1 MSRPIKKPSITN
13 RELKAWLN
21 YNCSQ
26 GNNWIVLYKI
36 EEMISHQ
43 DLTYF
48 ETTSTAVIPKL
59 RADCRLVTADLRHVY
74 FAYMTE
80 NMLISLIETHQGDLY
95 LIHNNLNI
103 DDDVDALPE
112 ESKQGTVTDGAGAT
126 ETKAGEPEKDFS
138 YVEFTD
144 DMLENYHQNQDN
156 LVKKVESVESLPQ
169 VHSVVSKLTKLTDI
183 RHLPLCVSAKDL
195 KAIGLRTKKW
205 LQCDFKKKEKEEL
218 AQICFMDF
226 INIESQDEYVK
237 LFEKYLK
244 QCGDVLNLTHN
255 YSVTPEILNQIDP
268 LCHKIRQLVIYQNFQ
283 LSDFIWLEKFKSV
296 KLLNLW
302 YSHQIE
308 QKHIEQMVEILPE
321 LDTFNLHSCCR
332 VNLRILIPLL
342 KLSRLT
348 KLCIDDRAFWCQ
360 KSIHEV
366 FILPN
371 EWRNLSCASLDKL
384 AINSENLTL
393 DVLDYILQVCPNL
406 QHVLVDDG
414 ILQMITRNIVGG
426 NQPELV
432 TFHSWQSPNKGFEIS
447 KKVTFKNMYKDT
459 YNSQMFSESML
470 KKIKENRE
478 KSQEVEQVPL
488 P

>member
-1 MSRPIKKPSITN
+1 MSRTVKKPVITD

-36 EEMISHQ
+36 EEMVSHQ

-48 ETTSTAVIPKL
+48 ETTSKTIVPKTK
-59 RADCRLVTADLRHVY
+59 AECRLVTSDLRHVY

-80 NMLISLIETHQGDLY
+80 NILISLIETHQGDIY

-103 DDDVDALPE
+103 DDDVDATIETTGSDTLDSAPA
-112 ESKQGTVTDGAGAT
+112 TDGEA
-126 ETKAGEPEKDFS
+126 KEKDFS

-144 DMLENYHQNQDN
+144 EMLDNYHQNQDN
-156 LVKKVESVESLPQ
+156 LVKKVETVESLPQ
-169 VHSVVSKLTKLTDI
+169 VHSVISKLTKLTDI
-183 RHLPLCVSAKDL
+183 RHLPLCLSAKDM

-205 LQCDFKKKEKEEL
+205 LECDFKKAQKEEL
-218 AQICFMDF
+218 AKICFMDF
-226 INIESQDEYVK
+226 IHIGTQDEYVT

-244 QCGDVLNLTHN
+244 QCGDLLNLTHN
-255 YSVTPEILNQIDP
+255 YSVTPEILAKVSP
-268 LCHKIRQLVIYQNFQ
+268 TSHKIRQLIVYQNFQ
-283 LSDFIWLEKFKSV
+283 LSDFMWMENFRSV
-296 KLLNLW
+296 RLLNLW

-321 LDTFNLHSCCR
+321 LDVFNLHSCCR

-342 KLSRLT
+342 KLSKLT
-348 KLCIDDRAFWCQ
+348 KLAIDDPSFWCQ

-384 AINSENLTL
+384 ALNSKNLTL

-414 ILQMITRNIVGG
+414 NLQMITRNIVGG
-426 NQPELV
+426 NQPELI

-478 KSQEVEQVPL
+478 KSNEVEQIPL